1 MHESHL
7 LSNTILAAFFVYQVD
22 PVLFRVVGLGF
33 LHVALSSLEALIKV
47 AANNYWRSPCQRRLH
62 SPKHGYGT
70 TNLKVRC
77 YNKGAICFP
86 ECEDVFCFDKVSCV
100 TFTVQTPHNKA
111 PAHPTSIFP
120 WYQYECCWSVDR
132 LNLHEAI
139 NHWHSEGRILN
150 LYEFFE
156 QLVIEGK
163 LVDIVDAGWKASS
176 QILNFRGLSIHHFF
190 NSTLQAL
197 SQVNGVWKVERT
209 VFLECFKH
217 RHKLLVLLSSALN
230 KNKLVQRISM

>member
-1 MHESHL
+1 M
-7 LSNTILAAFFVYQVD
+7 
-22 PVLFRVVGLGF
+22 
-33 LHVALSSLEALIKV
+33 
-47 AANNYWRSPCQRRLH
+47 
-62 SPKHGYGT
+62 
-70 TNLKVRC
+70 RC
-77 YNKGAICFP
+77 YNKGTICFP

-100 TFTVQTPHNKA
+100 TFAVQTSRNKA
-111 PAHPTSIFP
+111 PTHPTSIFP
-120 WYQYECCWSVDR
+120 WYQYKCCWSVDW

-139 NHWHSEGRILN
+139 NHWHSERRILN

-197 SQVNGVWKVERT
+197 RQVNGVWKVERT

-217 RHKLLVLLSSALN
+217 RHKLLVLLSTAYYKETNQSCPDNELI
-230 KNKLVQRISM
+230 VQTYIVRGRLAFYRGMYISFSTRRMAEPWWSSSPINEASSMRIR